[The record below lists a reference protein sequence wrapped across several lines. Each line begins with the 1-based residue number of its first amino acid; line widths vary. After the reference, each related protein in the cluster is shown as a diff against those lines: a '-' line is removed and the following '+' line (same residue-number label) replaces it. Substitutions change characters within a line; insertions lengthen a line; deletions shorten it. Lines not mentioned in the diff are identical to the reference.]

1 MALSFAW
8 PGERAG
14 AVLDDGS
21 VPTRGTPLFGDFHR
35 RFVCGVQFSLSL
47 YIFMCIYIYMHIYIY
62 KYVFLA
68 LLLLVALVA
77 SFRSSLLAGAEQNL
91 ILKVR
96 ARFWAV

>member
-1 MALSFAW
+1 MMGLYLPGVPLCSEIFIEDLS
-8 PGERAG
+8 AG
-14 AVLDDGS
+14 CNF
-21 VPTRGTPLFGDFHR
+21 LFPSI
-35 RFVCGVQFSLSL
+35 SLCV
-47 YIFMCIYIYMHIYIY
+47 YIYICIYIY